1 MPKPRLGIPNG
12 WTYRK
17 PNQITQYVSRGHVRI
32 FLLASRTQ
40 RGSPLDE
47 AGKLETHGSRRLKF
61 WLSQLVRKRRMSL
74 LRQHL
79 QAVRAEGGIP
89 TAVPSGGRLRN
100 HFLFILSL
108 VWYVKQSK
116 G

>member
-1 MPKPRLGIPNG
+1 M
-12 WTYRK
+12 
-17 PNQITQYVSRGHVRI
+17 RI

-47 AGKLETHGSRRLKF
+47 AGKLETQGSRRLKF
-61 WLSQLVRKRRMSL
+61 WLSQLVRKHRMSL

-79 QAVRAEGGIP
+79 QAVRAEGRVP
-89 TAVPSGGRLRN
+89 TAVPSGGPLRN
-100 HFLFILSL
+100 HFLFILGL
-108 VWYVKQSK
+108 VWYVKQSN